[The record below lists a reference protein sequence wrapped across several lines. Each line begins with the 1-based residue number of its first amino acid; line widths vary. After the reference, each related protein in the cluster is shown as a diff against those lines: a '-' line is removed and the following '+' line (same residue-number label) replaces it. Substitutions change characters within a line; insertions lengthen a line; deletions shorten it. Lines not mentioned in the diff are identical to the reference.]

1 MEKQRIKSAAKSFGR
16 LLAALKSAAIFAI
29 LSGFG
34 AEAFCQTVIT
44 QTQCDALRI
53 APSENQKFYTK
64 SDIKFEVL
72 IPNTNANS
80 IQLQSSKTLPGV
92 TMRTMRKT
100 QDYGDTPGTKL
111 EFWFTF
117 EKKGDYQMQ
126 PVSLLISNRRRTI
139 SFDPITVT
147 DNPEFLMPRIVLV
160 FPDDT
165 YFYSDQPFDAEKPF
179 LNAKVGEKIPF
190 TVCLQYAVLLV
201 QFDWELPTDS
211 IFTCT
216 KNYEILEI
224 KYREKHISDELI
236 PVADFEWTSLAEGQQ
251 RFPKIRLTAT
261 AYNGSR
267 NAIQLP
273 DFFVDFENRESEAA
287 GNTEKK
293 SRYDKSFEFYDNL
306 QNSLAEN
313 DGDEDSKNHFENHVS
328 EDNCELLAALRKK
341 ERNDLFNWKKN
352 VKERAEFESEH
363 GITTSINEFFIGS
376 YYFSVF
382 GLVLCIILF
391 VIFIVKHKALL
402 SILTSGLI
410 VFALVFFIFGSI
422 QKSKIFAISKG
433 AKITSIP
440 EENAKVESKI
450 GEGLRVQVVEEAGSW
465 IYIQMGESGGWCK
478 KTDVI
483 YIN

>member
-1 MEKQRIKSAAKSFGR
+1 MEKQRIKPAAKSFGR
-16 LLAALKSAAIFAI
+16 LLAALKSAAIFAL
-29 LSGFG
+29 LSAFG
-34 AEAFCQTVIT
+34 AKAFCQSVIT

-80 IQLQSSKTLPGV
+80 IQLQSSRTPQGV

-111 EFWFTF
+111 EFWYTF
-117 EKKGDYQMQ
+117 EKKGDFQLQ
-126 PVSLLISNRRRTI
+126 PLSLLISNRRRSI
-139 SFDPITVT
+139 SFAPITIT

-160 FPDDT
+160 FPDDK
-165 YFYSDQPFDAEKPF
+165 YFYSDEAFDSEKPF
-179 LNAKVGEKIPF
+179 LNAAVGEKIPF

-216 KNYEILEI
+216 KNYEILEV

-236 PVADFEWTSLAEGQQ
+236 PVADFEWTSLAEGSQ

-273 DFFVDFENRESEAA
+273 DFYVDFQNTKSEDL
-287 GNTEKK
+287 GKTEKK
-293 SRYDKSFEFYDNL
+293 TRFDKSFELYDNL
-306 QNSLAEN
+306 LNSLSEN
-313 DGDEDSKNHFENHVS
+313 EGEEEVKNPFENKIS
-328 EDNCELLAALRKK
+328 EDNCELLAALRQK
-341 ERNDLFNWKKN
+341 ERNEIFSWKKN
-352 VKERAEFESEH
+352 VRERAEFEAEH

-391 VIFIVKHKALL
+391 VIFIIKHKALL

-422 QKSKIFAISKG
+422 QKNKIFAISKG

-440 EENAKVESKI
+440 EENARVESKI
-450 GEGLRVQVVEEAGSW
+450 GAGLRVQVVEEAGSW

-478 KTDVI
+478 KTEVI